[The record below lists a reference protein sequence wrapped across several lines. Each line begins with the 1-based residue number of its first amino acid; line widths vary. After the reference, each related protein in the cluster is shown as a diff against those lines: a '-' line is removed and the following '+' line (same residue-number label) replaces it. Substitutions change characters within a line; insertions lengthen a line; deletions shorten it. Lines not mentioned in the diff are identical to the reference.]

1 VEQPLATRPVLLVTG
16 GSQGIGAATALL
28 AAERGY
34 AVGLSYLSAH
44 DKARALVE
52 RITAGGGTALAVQAD
67 TADEPSVR
75 ALFTA
80 VDAGLGRVAA
90 VVNNAGVTGGLAT
103 LDRVDS
109 GILEAVLGP
118 NVRGAFLVV
127 REAVRRMATDLGG
140 QGGAIVNVSSRASE
154 LGGGGEW
161 VHYAASKGA
170 VDSMTIGAA
179 RELAPRGIRVNAVNP
194 GLIETELHAKSG
206 APDRVARLVAGVP
219 AGRAGSAAEVAR
231 VILWL
236 LSEEAS
242 YVSGALVP
250 VSGGR

>member
-1 VEQPLATRPVLLVTG
+1 VEQALATRPVLLVTG

-34 AVGLSYLSAH
+34 AVGLSYLNAQ
-44 DKARALVE
+44 DKAQALVE
-52 RITAGGGTALAVQAD
+52 RITAAGGTALAVQAD
-67 TADEPSVR
+67 TADEASVR
-75 ALFTA
+75 ALFVA

-194 GLIETELHAKSG
+194 GLIETDLHAKSG
-206 APDRVARLVAGVP
+206 APDRVARLVSGVP
-219 AGRAGSAAEVAR
+219 AGRPGSAMEVAR

>member
-1 VEQPLATRPVLLVTG
+1 VATRPVLLVTG

-34 AVGLSYLSAH
+34 AVGLSYLNAQ
-44 DKARALVE
+44 DKAQALVE
-52 RITAGGGTALAVQAD
+52 RITAAGGTALAVQAD
-67 TADEPSVR
+67 TADEASVR
-75 ALFTA
+75 ALFAA

-194 GLIETELHAKSG
+194 GLIDTELHAKSG

-219 AGRAGSAAEVAR
+219 AGRAGSALEVAR

-236 LSEEAS
+236 LSDEAS